1 MKKNPVLAIICTT
14 IFLIGIIAILL
25 SSRNPGSSIP
35 SHVILAVS
43 LVYLISGWFIFR
55 GYHPEGH
62 PILLFLIGF
71 LYASVFMA
79 FTFKTAVW
87 PLAGTMLFLAPVWA
101 IGLIV
106 LTVMIR
112 KKLSKEGLIQFL
124 TEGGIMLI
132 LTIVFLFRN

>member
-25 SSRNPGSSIP
+25 SSRNPNSTIP
-35 SHVILAVS
+35 SRVLLAVS
-43 LVYLISGWFIFR
+43 LVYLISGWYIFR

-62 PILLFLIGF
+62 SLLLFFIGF

-79 FTFKTAVW
+79 FTFKAAAW
-87 PLAGTMLFLAPVWA
+87 PLAGTFLYMAPVWA
-101 IGLIV
+101 IGQLV
-106 LTVMIR
+106 LTVVIR

-132 LTIVFLFRN
+132 LTIVFLFRS